1 MYPDKY
7 SDIVSDRQSGSIYG
21 IFILLFY
28 LTISDILSGIYLDIL
43 SNILDLAYT
52 LAISSILSVIL
63 SCIYSDIFQAFILAF
78 YPTSILTF
86 YLSFFFWHSIQAPF
100 LALYLTFCAGILS
113 GIYTNIL
120 SDTGAAG
127 PAHCPLGS
135 GARSWAPAVPT
146 AHWDLE
152 LAVVENGT
160 KNAQLILSTIWGL
173 ECIIQRHAQVHKP
186 QIEMLWA
193 GGSPN
198 CIKLLTGLKF
208 WMDSTTLDVRKM
220 AEQIQIAYVS
230 VQSLF
235 GFSISF
241 TLLVDKIQ

>member
-7 SDIVSDRQSGSIYG
+7 SDIVSDRPSGSIYG
-21 IFILLFY
+21 IYILTFY
-28 LTISDILSGIYLDIL
+28 LTISDILSGIYFDIL

-52 LAISSILSVIL
+52 LAISKILSVIL

-86 YLSFFFWHSIQAPF
+86 YLSFYLFFWHSIQALF
-100 LALYLTFCAGILS
+100 LALYLTFYAGILS

-120 SDTGAAG
+120 SDKGAPG

-146 AHWDLE
+146 EIWSSRLS
-152 LAVVENGT
+152 V
-160 KNAQLILSTIWGL
+160 AQWILSTIWGL
-173 ECIIQRHAQVHKP
+173 EWCIIQRHAQVHKP

-198 CIKLLTGLKF
+198 CIKLLSGRTF
-208 WMDSTTLDVRKM
+208 WIDSTTLDVRKM
-220 AEQIQIAYVS
+220 AAQIQIAYVS

-235 GFSISF
+235 GFSKLYSASR
-241 TLLVDKIQ
+241 